1 MEQNVPNSNLIQQE
15 TSHLN
20 NFYYLV
26 YQAYPRRDIVYY
38 WVDGTT
44 TRRFLKR
51 PLFYSTMN
59 KVPKLTS
66 LLADSLDTTS
76 FFLYDNVEGQ
86 IIQLN
91 PKQQVNNFEYPLSYV
106 FKVGYGHKAVEY
118 GDKTKRTLDD
128 QLNELGF
135 DAPNADQIANLRVAL
150 VKIKPDVV
158 L

>member
-1 MEQNVPNSNLIQQE
+1 M
-15 TSHLN
+15 
-20 NFYYLV
+20 
-26 YQAYPRRDIVYY
+26 
-38 WVDGTT
+38 
-44 TRRFLKR
+44 
-51 PLFYSTMN
+51 
-59 KVPKLTS
+59 
-66 LLADSLDTTS
+66 LADSLDTTS
-76 FFLYDNVEGQ
+76 FFLYDNIEGQ

-91 PKQQVNNFEYPLSYV
+91 PKQQLNNFEYPLSYV
-106 FKVGYGHKAVEY
+106 FKAGYGHKAVEY